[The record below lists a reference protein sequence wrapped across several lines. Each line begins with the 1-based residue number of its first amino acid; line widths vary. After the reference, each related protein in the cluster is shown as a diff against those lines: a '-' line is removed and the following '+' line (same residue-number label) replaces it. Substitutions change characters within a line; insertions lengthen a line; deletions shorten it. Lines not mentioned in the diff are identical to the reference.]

1 MADRTDESR
10 PRRRRKGAPTAAIA
24 LVVLGVVLLM
34 QTTEILPW
42 DVWVELW
49 RFWPV
54 LIIIAG
60 INLVLGRRMPW
71 LSVLLAVLV
80 LGGSV
85 GLAFVLVET
94 DVEPTVTRFV
104 EPVGGLTSV
113 RAEIDFGAGEL
124 LVSSL
129 TEGSGNLVEAR
140 FQGREAQVSVER
152 LGDSGNLRIS
162 AGSGSFFGRFSDVEW
177 EVFLSPSVELSLDLN
192 GGAASMTLDLQDLR
206 SRGWT

>member
-60 INLVLGRRMPW
+60 INLV
-71 LSVLLAVLV
+71 
-80 LGGSV
+80 
-85 GLAFVLVET
+85 
-94 DVEPTVTRFV
+94 
-104 EPVGGLTSV
+104 
-113 RAEIDFGAGEL
+113 
-124 LVSSL
+124 
-129 TEGSGNLVEAR
+129 
-140 FQGREAQVSVER
+140 
-152 LGDSGNLRIS
+152 
-162 AGSGSFFGRFSDVEW
+162 
-177 EVFLSPSVELSLDLN
+177 
-192 GGAASMTLDLQDLR
+192 
-206 SRGWT
+206 